1 MNYWD
6 SSAIVALIA
15 DETLAAVARQVL
27 DADDRIAAWWGT
39 SVECVA
45 AIARKEREGGIGV
58 ERAAELLHR
67 LDTLATQWYEVHP
80 GRRVKTIARRL
91 LRVHPLKAAD
101 ALQLAA
107 AIAVAEDEPGSIG
120 FVSLDGRLN
129 EAAGRE
135 GFALRVSGGASAG

>member
-1 MNYWD
+1 MNFWD

-15 DETLAAVARQVL
+15 DEPQAPVARRVL
-27 DADDRIAAWWGT
+27 EADDRMAAWWGT

-45 AIARKEREGGIGV
+45 AVARQERDADMGV
-58 ERAAELLHR
+58 ERAAELLRR

-80 GRRVKTIARRL
+80 VRRVKTIARRL
-91 LRVHPLKAAD
+91 LRVHLLKTAD

-107 AIAVAEDEPGSIG
+107 AVAVAEDEPGLLG
-120 FVSLDGRLN
+120 FVSFDARLN

-135 GFALRVSGGASAG
+135 GFALRVSGDGAR

>member
-1 MNYWD
+1 MNFWD

-15 DETLAAVARQVL
+15 DELLAPVARRVL
-27 DADDRIAAWWGT
+27 EADERMAAWWGT

-45 AIARKEREGGIGV
+45 AVARQERDAGIGV
-58 ERAAELLHR
+58 DRAAELLRR
-67 LDTLATQWYEVHP
+67 LDALAAQWYEVSP
-80 GRRVKTIARRL
+80 GRRVKLIARRL

-107 AIAVAEDEPGSIG
+107 AVAVAEDEPGLLG
-120 FVSLDGRLN
+120 FVSFDAKLN

-135 GFALRVSGGASAG
+135 GFNLVHSQG

>member
-1 MNYWD
+1 MNFWD
-6 SSAIVALIA
+6 SSAIIALIA
-15 DETLAAVARQVL
+15 DETQAPAARRVL
-27 DADDRIAAWWGT
+27 EADVRMAAWWGT

-45 AIARKEREGGIGV
+45 AVARQERDAGIGV

-91 LRVHPLKAAD
+91 LRVHPLKAED

-107 AIAVAEDEPGSIG
+107 AVAVAEDEPGSIG
-120 FVSLDGRLN
+120 FVSFDRRLN

-135 GFALRVSGGASAG
+135 GFALPVSGDASAR

>member
-1 MNYWD
+1 MNFWD
-6 SSAIVALIA
+6 SSAIIALIA
-15 DETLAAVARQVL
+15 DETQAPAARQVL
-27 DADDRIAAWWGT
+27 EADDRMAAWWGT

-45 AIARKEREGGIGV
+45 AVARQERDAGIGV

-107 AIAVAEDEPGSIG
+107 AVAVAEDEPGSIG
-120 FVSLDGRLN
+120 FVSFDRRLN

-135 GFALRVSGGASAG
+135 GFALPVSGDAAAG

>member
-1 MNYWD
+1 MNFWD

-15 DETLAAVARQVL
+15 DEAQAPIAHQVL
-27 DADDRIAAWWGT
+27 EADDQMAAWWGT

-45 AIARKEREGGIGV
+45 AVARQERDAGIGV
-58 ERAAELLHR
+58 ERTAELLHR

-107 AIAVAEDEPGSIG
+107 AVAVAEDEPGSIG
-120 FVSLDGRLN
+120 FVSFDARLN

-135 GFALRVSGGASAG
+135 GFTLRVSGGASAG

>member
-15 DETLAAVARQVL
+15 DETQAPIARQVL
-27 DADDRIAAWWGT
+27 EADDRMAAWWGT

-45 AIARKEREGGIGV
+45 AVARQERDAGIGV

-67 LDTLATQWYEVHP
+67 LDTLAAQWYEVHP
-80 GRRVKTIARRL
+80 ERRVKTIARRL
-91 LRVHPLKAAD
+91 LRVHPVKAAD

-107 AIAVAEDEPGSIG
+107 AVAVAEDEPGSVG
-120 FVSLDGRLN
+120 FVSFDAKLN

-135 GFALRVSGGASAG
+135 GLALRVSGGASAG

>member
-1 MNYWD
+1 MNFWD
-6 SSAIVALIA
+6 SSAIIALIA
-15 DETLAAVARQVL
+15 DETQAPVARQVL
-27 DADDRIAAWWGT
+27 EADDRMAAWWGT

-45 AIARKEREGGIGV
+45 AVARQERDAGIGV

-107 AIAVAEDEPGSIG
+107 AVAVAEDEPGSIG
-120 FVSLDGRLN
+120 FVSFDRRLN

-135 GFALRVSGGASAG
+135 GFALPVSGDASAG